1 MKILR
6 FVLIAILTLYLVLLI
21 PGSAPIVPPISEKGR
36 FEWNQ
41 DQYWSSLQDQF
52 KEELQLGC
60 PALTL
65 SIDTGLAT
73 LAGLTDSLT
82 VRSYQSGDPIWKQI
96 ETSLFELAPKIGVC
110 RGRLPEYVSSFNRLR
125 MTVKTQSIRWDMNA
139 DSSRIRLYRLLYGGR
154 TAIEQIMLQLPPD
167 SVPALSLCEKVAS
180 ATPSATV
187 LGVTIHSGDILVSR
201 GGAPTSALIARG
213 NDFQGNFSHIAL
225 AYVDSA
231 TGQASIIESH
241 IERGVALA
249 TLDDYLR
256 DTKLRVMVLRL
267 RPDLAVMQADP
278 MLPHKAASYML
289 ARARRQHIPYDFKMD
304 YSDSTKLFCSEVAA
318 QAYLHFG
325 TTLWMGMSHISSPG
339 VRRWLG
345 LFGVTHFETLEPS
358 DLEYDPQLRVVAEWR
373 DPETLAKDQLDNAV
387 TDALLEEAD
396 RGMMI
401 DYDWYLLPIGRV
413 AKAYSMVLNWFEQV
427 GPVPEG
433 MDATSALRNRWFSA
447 LHRRIEG
454 RLADAGRSVP
464 EKQRFHPS
472 VLGDDHAGP
481 PGRSTG
487 PVAVR
492 QKMIFGFSALLLSC
506 GPTKTT
512 LPRMSLQRRTLCQTR
527 SSGSI
532 SRSPTWIAPSNST
545 RPSSASPSRKTN
557 IPA

>member
-1 MKILR
+1 MKIFR
-6 FVLIAILTLYLVLLI
+6 PILLALVALYLLLLI
-21 PGSAPIVPPISEKGR
+21 PGSTPVVPPISQKGR

-41 DQYWSSLQDQF
+41 DQYWSSLQNQF

-60 PALTL
+60 DGL
-65 SIDTGLAT
+65 SLRIDTGFADLA
-73 LAGLTDSLT
+73 ALTDSLRT
-82 VRSYQSGDPIWKQI
+82 RSYQPNDQI
-96 ETSLFELAPKIGVC
+96 FGHLETTLFELAPKIGVC
-110 RGRLPEYVSSFNRLR
+110 RGRLPEYVSSFDHLR
-125 MTVKTQSIRWDMNA
+125 MTLKTQSIHWDMNA

-167 SVPALSLCEKVAS
+167 SVPALSLCENVPS
-180 ATPSATV
+180 ATPFATV

-241 IERGVALA
+241 IERGVAIA

-267 RPDLAVMQADP
+267 RPDLSAMQADP

-289 ARARRQHIPYDFKMD
+289 ARARRNHIPYDFKMD
-304 YSDSTKLFCSEVAA
+304 YADSTRLFCSEVAA

-325 TTLWMGMSHISSPG
+325 TSLWMGMSHISSPG

-373 DPETLAKDQLDNAV
+373 EPETLAKDQLDNAV
-387 TDALLEEAD
+387 TDVLLEDAD

-401 DYDWYLLPIGRV
+401 DYAWYLLPIGRV
-413 AKAYSMVLNWFEQV
+413 AKAYSAVLNWFGGV

-433 MDATSALRNRWFSA
+433 MDAVSALRNKWFSA
-447 LHRRIEG
+447 KHRRIEG
-454 RLADAGRSVP
+454 RLA
-464 EKQRFHPS
+464 
-472 VLGDDHAGP
+472 VLVDQFRKSNGFTP
-481 PGRSTG
+481 PYWEMITL
-487 PVAVR
+487 AR
-492 QKMIFGFSALLLSC
+492 QAEAL
-506 GPTKTT
+506 
-512 LPRMSLQRRTLCQTR
+512 
-527 SSGSI
+527 
-532 SRSPTWIAPSNST
+532 AE
-545 RPSSASPSRKTN
+545 
-557 IPA
+557 